1 MPSRRSRF
9 ACLLLLGVLPG
20 CMVGP
25 DPTPPSVV
33 TADAWHEDLVEGLT
47 RGKVD
52 PGAWWRGFDDP
63 MLVDLVA
70 TAERNNFDLRTAAS
84 RIREARSLYGIAA
97 ADLYPEINATGEAE
111 FIDGN
116 QANSSGLP
124 VSDDNF
130 YSLGLDFGWEIDL
143 WGRVRRGMQAA
154 EFDLQAQIEDARD
167 ILVTIRAEVARS
179 YIEARSLQ
187 GQIVA
192 LRRIV
197 AAQAETVNLARD
209 QFRQGVVTEFSL
221 LQAQAQLQAAEAK
234 VPSLEYE
241 LAVAI
246 NRLSVLI
253 AEPVASLR
261 DRLDSTVD
269 DLGVPD
275 PPREIAVGI
284 PADVIRRRPDI
295 RAAERLVG
303 AAAANIG
310 VAEAALYPSLRLTGQ
325 GGYTSTQFDRLVMPS
340 NLGGLLAIEVS
351 WPIFTAGRLRSVID
365 VRNEQ
370 AYQALVSYEATVFGA
385 IADVETSLVAYGSSL
400 REQTRLRQVVDTYD
414 RAATLATA
422 RLEQGVDDLE
432 ALLDI
437 ERELLGAVQELA
449 VIDGQ
454 VAANAVGIYKALGG
468 SWNIEENTIDARATT
483 VIVEDAG

>member
-1 MPSRRSRF
+1 MGLASTI
-9 ACLLLLGVLPG
+9 LLGLLPG

-25 DPTPPSVV
+25 DPTPPAVV
-33 TADAWHEDLVEGLT
+33 VADAWHEDLVEGLS
-47 RGKVD
+47 RAEVD
-52 PGAWWRGFDDP
+52 PGAWWRAFDDP
-63 MLVDLVA
+63 ILVDLVA

-97 ADLYPEINATGEAE
+97 ADLYPEINANGEAE
-111 FIDGN
+111 FLDGN

-124 VSDDNF
+124 VSDQNF
-130 YSLGLDFGWEIDL
+130 YSLDLDFGWEIDL
-143 WGRVRRGMQAA
+143 WGKVRRGMQAA

-187 GQIVA
+187 GQVEA

-197 AAQAETVNLARD
+197 AAQAETVTLAKA

-221 LQAQAQLQAAEAK
+221 LQAQAQLQAFEAK

-241 LAVAI
+241 LAAAV

-253 AEPVASLR
+253 AEPGGPLR
-261 DRLDSTVD
+261 DRLASTAGE
-269 DLGVPD
+269 LGVPD
-275 PPREIAVGI
+275 PPKEIAVGI

-295 RAAERLVG
+295 RAAERQVG

-310 VAEAALYPSLRLTGQ
+310 VAEAALYPSLRLSGQ
-325 GGYTSTQFDRLVMPS
+325 GGYSSTQFDRLVNPS

-351 WPIFTAGRLRSVID
+351 WPIFTAGRLRSVVD

-370 AYQALVSYEATVFGA
+370 AYQALMSYEATVVGA
-385 IADVETSLVAYGSSL
+385 IADVETALVAYGSSL

-414 RAATLATA
+414 RAATLATS

-432 ALLDI
+432 SLLDL
-437 ERELLGAVQELA
+437 ERELLAAVQDLA
-449 VIDGQ
+449 VVDGQ

-468 SWNIEENTIDARATT
+468 SWKIEENTIDATATAVT
-483 VIVEDAG
+483 MEDGR

>member
-9 ACLLLLGVLPG
+9 AWVLLLGVLPG

-25 DPTPPSVV
+25 DPTPPSIVA
-33 TADAWHEDLVEGLT
+33 ADAWHEDLVEGLT
-47 RGKVD
+47 RGEVD

-97 ADLYPEINATGEAE
+97 ADLYPELNAQGEAE
-111 FIDGN
+111 FLDGN

-124 VSDDNF
+124 VSDQNF

-143 WGRVRRGMQAA
+143 WGKVRRGMQAA

-187 GQIVA
+187 GQITA

-197 AAQAETVNLARD
+197 AAQAETVTLART
-209 QFRQGVVTEFSL
+209 QYRQGVVTEFSL

-241 LAVAI
+241 LAAAI

-253 AEPVASLR
+253 AEPAGPLRERFAAS
-261 DRLDSTVD
+261 VE

-275 PPREIAVGI
+275 PPKEIAVGI

-325 GGYTSTQFDRLVMPS
+325 GGYSSTQFDRLVTPS

-370 AYQALVSYEATVFGA
+370 AYQALMSYEATVFGA
-385 IADVETSLVAYGSSL
+385 IADVETALVAYGSSL
-400 REQTRLRQVVDTYD
+400 REQARLRQVVDTYD
-414 RAATLATA
+414 RAAVLATA

-432 ALLDI
+432 SLLDI

>member
-1 MPSRRSRF
+1 MGLASTI
-9 ACLLLLGVLPG
+9 LLGLLPG

-25 DPTPPSVV
+25 DPTPPAVV
-33 TADAWHEDLVEGLT
+33 VADAWHEDLVEGLS
-47 RGKVD
+47 RAEVD
-52 PGAWWRGFDDP
+52 PGAWWRAFDDP
-63 MLVDLVA
+63 ILVDLVA

-97 ADLYPEINATGEAE
+97 ADLYPEINANGEAE
-111 FIDGN
+111 FLDGN

-124 VSDDNF
+124 VSDQNF
-130 YSLGLDFGWEIDL
+130 YSLDLDFGWEIDL
-143 WGRVRRGMQAA
+143 WGKVRRGMQAA

-187 GQIVA
+187 GQVEA

-197 AAQAETVNLARD
+197 AAQAETVTLAKA

-221 LQAQAQLQAAEAK
+221 LQAQAQLQAFEAK

-241 LAVAI
+241 LAAAV

-253 AEPVASLR
+253 AEPGGPLQ
-261 DRLDSTVD
+261 DRLASTAGE
-269 DLGVPD
+269 LGVPD
-275 PPREIAVGI
+275 PPKEIAVGI

-295 RAAERLVG
+295 RAAERQVG

-310 VAEAALYPSLRLTGQ
+310 VAEAALYPSLRLSGQ
-325 GGYTSTQFDRLVMPS
+325 GGYSSTQFDRLVNPS

-351 WPIFTAGRLRSVID
+351 WPIFTAGRLRSVVD

-370 AYQALVSYEATVFGA
+370 AYQALMSYEATVVGA
-385 IADVETSLVAYGSSL
+385 IADVETALVAYGSSL

-414 RAATLATA
+414 RAATLATS

-432 ALLDI
+432 SLLDL
-437 ERELLGAVQELA
+437 ERELLAAVQDLA
-449 VIDGQ
+449 VVDGQ

-468 SWNIEENTIDARATT
+468 SWKIEENTIDATATA
-483 VIVEDAG
+483 VMMEDGR